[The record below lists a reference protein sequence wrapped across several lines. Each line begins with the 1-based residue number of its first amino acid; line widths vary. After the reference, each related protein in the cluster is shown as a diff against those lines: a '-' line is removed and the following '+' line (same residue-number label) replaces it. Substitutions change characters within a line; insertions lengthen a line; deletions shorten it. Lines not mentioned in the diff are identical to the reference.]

1 MNKPVIFGAAMTK
14 DGINHHPIK
23 FTFDPEFGNYYTI
36 NGDVFQPHEVSEGI
50 NVSPGVSQILFFS
63 SIHDEVSTFIKGA
76 EHAALMLGAQFTD
89 MARGFGVHDWSYRGN
104 SDTSITFVRRG
115 FTKSK
120 LELDEDYEMD
130 EYEYELLKK
139 NHDPDK
145 TEKSET
151 RKHIGK
157 FRRNR

>member
-1 MNKPVIFGAAMTK
+1 MKHPIIYGAAMTK

-23 FTFDPEFGNYYTI
+23 FTYDPEFGNYYTI

-50 NVSPGVSQILFFS
+50 NVSQGTSQILFFS
-63 SIHDEVSTFIKGA
+63 SIHDEVSAFIHGA
-76 EHAALMLGAQFTD
+76 EKAATMLATQFNN
-89 MARGFGVHDWSYRGN
+89 MCRGFNHSEWSSRGN
-104 SDTSITFVRRG
+104 TSIGISYVRKG

-120 LELDEDYEMD
+120 LEIDDDYEMD

-139 NHDPDK
+139 NHDPDIN
-145 TEKSET
+145 EKNET